1 MILSAFISSSQRVTT
16 NNSKIQQS
24 LIITLFHLLLVT
36 RTNQSFQEKEIS
48 LLKYQSINGINN
60 QTQGTIIGAD
70 NYINLYLWK
79 DLNVSSVYDLVS
91 VKGSLRLFSMIL
103 E

>member
-1 MILSAFISSSQRVTT
+1 MILSALISSSQRVA

-24 LIITLFHLLLVT
+24 LIITLFLLLLVT
-36 RTNQSFQEKEIS
+36 TNQSFQEKEIS
-48 LLKYQSINGINN
+48 LLKYQSITGINN